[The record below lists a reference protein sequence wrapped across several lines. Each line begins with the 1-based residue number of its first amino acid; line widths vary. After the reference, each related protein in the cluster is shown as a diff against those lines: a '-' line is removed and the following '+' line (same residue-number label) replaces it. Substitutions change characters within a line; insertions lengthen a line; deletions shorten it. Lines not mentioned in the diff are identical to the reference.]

1 MMDVKFDKST
11 DEKKGMGSLI
21 ILIGIIV
28 LSLLLLGFGVEKML
42 QARASLMS
50 AHDEYEKAQSEAT
63 AIPKAERDL
72 NNALQKWNDDKRYL
86 WRSAETGIMFKDV
99 EDAAKSHGVQLISM
113 EPQNSVKSFY
123 KGHLIAVPVKISFKG
138 TFPGVL
144 SAVADIEK
152 LVSPGEVRQ
161 FNISVPQNSQQTD
174 AVGTVDAKLEA
185 VFYSLN
191 PPEMFGKVNGSSGR
205 YDPFFPLIIPE
216 QNQQP
221 KDAKKAN
228 TPSNTSNL
236 FDQIFNMI
244 FGTGKTSNTNNKSNT
259 PSNTT
264 SNTTSNSQS
273 NKPNNTTNNTPNT
286 ASTSN

>member
-1 MMDVKFDKST
+1 MMDAKLDKST
-11 DEKKGMGSLI
+11 DEKKGTGSLI

-42 QARASLMS
+42 QARAGLMS
-50 AHDEYEKAQSEAT
+50 AHDEYEKAQSEAA
-63 AIPKAERDL
+63 AIPKTEKDL
-72 NNALQKWNDDKRYL
+72 NNALQKWNDDKKYL

-113 EPQNSVKSFY
+113 EPQSSVKSFY
-123 KGHLIAVPVKISFKG
+123 RGHLIAVPVKISFKG

-161 FNISVPQNSQQTD
+161 FNISAPQNSQQTD
-174 AVGTVDAKLEA
+174 VVGTVDAKLEA

-216 QNQQP
+216 QSQQP
-221 KDAKKAN
+221 KDGTKA
-228 TPSNTSNL
+228 
-236 FDQIFNMI
+236 
-244 FGTGKTSNTNNKSNT
+244 
-259 PSNTT
+259 NTT
-264 SNTTSNSQS
+264 SNTSNPLTQLFNAIFGTGNTNNASSTPSNSQS
-273 NKPNNTTNNTPNT
+273 NKTNNTTNNTPNT

>member
-50 AHDEYEKAQSEAT
+50 AHDEYEKAQSEAA

-99 EDAAKSHGVQLISM
+99 EDAAKNHGVQLISM
-113 EPQNSVKSFY
+113 EPQNSIKSFY
-123 KGHLIAVPVKISFKG
+123 RGHLIAVPVKISFKG

-152 LVSPGEVRQ
+152 LASPGEVRQ

-221 KDAKKAN
+221 KDATKAN
-228 TPSNTSNL
+228 TPSNTSNF

-244 FGTGKTSNTNNKSNT
+244 FGTENKNNTSNT
-259 PSNTT
+259 PSNT
-264 SNTTSNSQS
+264 SSNSQS

-286 ASTSN
+286 SSKSN